1 MGLTAL
7 KGIKK
12 SKKTVRSRARTGLAG
27 VPVDKG
33 FDVLKNY
40 FHLEVD
46 KKDCVSQVKTWVKKN
61 HGPYAKYILSH
72 PEYMFTMTHDAATA
86 FWYNNNLHK
95 IKDADN
101 TKSHEFLN
109 CLMDKVILLI
119 DSGKVLYNQK
129 KLEQKAKANVITIS
143 PQMRL
148 ERKIKN
154 TIMQELLELE
164 DQWIEGEDTTIN
176 LYDRFKFHGLTNTAI
191 SHVKPQVEGW
201 LLDYED
207 AYFKRCEQAVEGYSH
222 VKKSSLKHRINVC
235 KSMLEDMERIKSAS
249 KATRTIKISRPKAA
263 DKQVSKLQYKN
274 LDDEY
279 KIVSMHPI
287 GIIGK
292 RRLYTFNVKHREL
305 NMYYTEN
312 PKGFEV
318 SGSTLK
324 NFDKEQSI
332 KIRLRKPNDILPLVL
347 NKTPIQLQK
356 ELTALKTKVQIP
368 NGRINNDTLL
378 LRVLDK

>member
-1 MGLTAL
+1 
-7 KGIKK
+7 
-12 SKKTVRSRARTGLAG
+12 
-27 VPVDKG
+27 
-33 FDVLKNY
+33 
-40 FHLEVD
+40 
-46 KKDCVSQVKTWVKKN
+46 
-61 HGPYAKYILSH
+61 
-72 PEYMFTMTHDAATA
+72 
-86 FWYNNNLHK
+86 
-95 IKDADN
+95 
-101 TKSHEFLN
+101 
-109 CLMDKVILLI
+109 
-119 DSGKVLYNQK
+119 
-129 KLEQKAKANVITIS
+129 
-143 PQMRL
+143 MRL
-148 ERKIKN
+148 ERKIRN

-292 RRLYTFNVKHREL
+292 RRLYTFNTKHREL
-305 NMYYTEN
+305 NMYYTDD
-312 PKGFEV
+312 PKGFQV

-324 NFDKEQSI
+324 RFDKEQSI

-356 ELTALKTKVQIP
+356 ELSALKTKVQVP
-368 NGRINNDTLL
+368 NGRINNDTIL

>member
-1 MGLTAL
+1 MSLAAL
-7 KGIKK
+7 KG
-12 SKKTVRSRARTGLAG
+12 KKTKKKNARARARTGLAG
-27 VPVDKG
+27 VPIDKG
-33 FDVLKNY
+33 FDIVKNY

-46 KKDCVSQVKTWVKKN
+46 RKDCISQTKAWIKKN
-61 HGPYAKYILSH
+61 FPEPAKYILSH
-72 PEYMFTMTHDAATA
+72 PEWRFTMTHHAATA
-86 FWYNNNLHK
+86 FWYNNDLYKNNDLGRDK
-95 IKDADN
+95 AK
-101 TKSHEFLN
+101 EYLN
-109 CLMDKVILLI
+109 SLFDYIIPLI
-119 DSGKVLYNQK
+119 ETGKELYKQK
-129 KLEQKAKANVITIS
+129 RSEQKAKANVISIS

-222 VKKSSLKHRINVC
+222 VKKSSLKHRIDVC

-292 RRLYTFNVKHREL
+292 RRLYTFNTKHREL
-305 NMYYTEN
+305 NMYYTDD
-312 PKGFEV
+312 PKGFQV

-324 NFDKEQSI
+324 RFDKEQSI

-356 ELTALKTKVQIP
+356 ELSALKTKVQVP
-368 NGRINNDTLL
+368 NGRINNDTIL

>member
-1 MGLTAL
+1 MDFTH
-7 KGIKK
+7 GILFFIIGCTVTLVGFFIAFLVINHNKK
-12 SKKTVRSRARTGLAG
+12 KEEA
-27 VPVDKG
+27 
-33 FDVLKNY
+33 
-40 FHLEVD
+40 
-46 KKDCVSQVKTWVKKN
+46 
-61 HGPYAKYILSH
+61 
-72 PEYMFTMTHDAATA
+72 
-86 FWYNNNLHK
+86 
-95 IKDADN
+95 
-101 TKSHEFLN
+101 
-109 CLMDKVILLI
+109 
-119 DSGKVLYNQK
+119 
-129 KLEQKAKANVITIS
+129 KAKTNVISIT

-148 ERKIKN
+148 ERKIN
-154 TIMQELLELE
+154 DTIMQDLLELE
-164 DQWIEGEDTTIN
+164 DEWIEGKDTTLNI
-176 LYDRFKFHGLTNTAI
+176 YDRFKYHGLTNTAI
-191 SHVKPQVEGW
+191 SHVKPQIEGW

-249 KATRTIKISRPKAA
+249 KATRTIKVSRPKAA

-279 KIVSMHPI
+279 KIVSIHPI

-292 RRLYTFNVKHREL
+292 VRLYTFNVKNREL

-312 PKGFEV
+312 PKGFEM

-356 ELTALKTKVQIP
+356 ELSALKTKVQIP
-368 NGRINNDTLL
+368 NGRINNDTIL